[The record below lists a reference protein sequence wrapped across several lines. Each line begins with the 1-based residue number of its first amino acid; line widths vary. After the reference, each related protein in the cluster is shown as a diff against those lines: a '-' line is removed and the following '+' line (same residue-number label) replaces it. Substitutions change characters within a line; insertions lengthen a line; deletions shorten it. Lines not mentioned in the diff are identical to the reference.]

1 METKNKTNSKE
12 LVLNYYFM
20 EENYLRLID
29 ANLNR
34 LREGI
39 RVVEDIFRYVYND
52 KQTAL
57 KLKELRHLS
66 RLENYIELLETR
78 DVKND
83 VLRSSIKSEQNRTDL
98 YSILIANFKR
108 AQESSRVLEE
118 FTKLTSIKEAFL
130 KYFTCEFETIMYKL
144 EFDNKKDLFD
154 YIKKSGVS
162 GANESLDFKNA
173 KKLYKEYNINYL
185 EFEVIFVKTISKL

>member
-12 LVLNYYFM
+12 LVLNYYAM
-20 EENYLRLID
+20 DSNYLRLID

-52 KQTAL
+52 KQTAIR
-57 KLKELRHLS
+57 LKELRHLS

-83 VLRSSIKSEQNRTDL
+83 VLRASIKSEQNRTDL
-98 YSILIANFKR
+98 DSILIANFKR

-118 FTKLTSIKEAFL
+118 FCKLISIEDSENFKYIRYELYNLEIVLTKITS
-130 KYFTCEFETIMYKL
+130 
-144 EFDNKKDLFD
+144 N
-154 YIKKSGVS
+154 
-162 GANESLDFKNA
+162 
-173 KKLYKEYNINYL
+173 
-185 EFEVIFVKTISKL
+185 SK

>member
-1 METKNKTNSKE
+1 MN
-12 LVLNYYFM
+12 
-20 EENYLRLID
+20 ENYLRLID

-66 RLENYIELLETR
+66 RLENYIELLQTR

-83 VLRSSIKSEQNRTDL
+83 VLRSSIKSEQNRSDL

-118 FTKLTSIKEAFL
+118 FCKLISVEDSENFKYIRYELYNLEIVLTKITS
-130 KYFTCEFETIMYKL
+130 
-144 EFDNKKDLFD
+144 N
-154 YIKKSGVS
+154 
-162 GANESLDFKNA
+162 
-173 KKLYKEYNINYL
+173 
-185 EFEVIFVKTISKL
+185 SK

>member
-1 METKNKTNSKE
+1 MN
-12 LVLNYYFM
+12 
-20 EENYLRLID
+20 ENYLRLID

-52 KQTAL
+52 KQTATA
-57 KLKELRHLS
+57 LKELRHLS

-118 FTKLTSIKEAFL
+118 FCKLISIKDSENF
-130 KYFTCEFETIMYKL
+130 KYVRYELYNL
-144 EFDNKKDLFD
+144 EIVLTKITSN
-154 YIKKSGVS
+154 
-162 GANESLDFKNA
+162 
-173 KKLYKEYNINYL
+173 
-185 EFEVIFVKTISKL
+185 SK

>member
-1 METKNKTNSKE
+1 MN
-12 LVLNYYFM
+12 
-20 EENYLRLID
+20 ENYLRLID

-52 KQTAL
+52 KQTASA
-57 KLKELRHLS
+57 LKELRHLS

-118 FTKLTSIKEAFL
+118 FCKLISIKDSENF
-130 KYFTCEFETIMYKL
+130 KYIRYELYNL
-144 EFDNKKDLFD
+144 EIVLTKITSN
-154 YIKKSGVS
+154 
-162 GANESLDFKNA
+162 
-173 KKLYKEYNINYL
+173 
-185 EFEVIFVKTISKL
+185 SK

>member
-1 METKNKTNSKE
+1 MNES
-12 LVLNYYFM
+12 
-20 EENYLRLID
+20 YLRLID

-66 RLENYIELLETR
+66 RLNNYIELLETR

-83 VLRSSIKSEQNRTDL
+83 VLRSSIKSEQNRSDL
-98 YSILIANFKR
+98 NSILIANFKR

-118 FTKLTSIKEAFL
+118 FCKLISIEDSEIFKFIRYELYNLEIVLTKITS
-130 KYFTCEFETIMYKL
+130 
-144 EFDNKKDLFD
+144 N
-154 YIKKSGVS
+154 
-162 GANESLDFKNA
+162 
-173 KKLYKEYNINYL
+173 
-185 EFEVIFVKTISKL
+185 SK